1 MGDTAKR
8 AVESTNVPQL
18 MTALRGR
25 VELAEERLN
34 NMADKSFRAL
44 EDELTGV
51 RTEVRGVN
59 SPIGVSILLCSPVN
73 YRSCGQQSS
82 GAVLPRLA
90 WCVLRGGC
98 NFRLT
103 PLSDALGL
111 W

>member
-51 RTEVRGVN
+51 RTEVRGVVLAKYHIRLQKMTFLFCNAVPFTIVPADSLLVN
-59 SPIGVSILLCSPVN
+59 SST
-73 YRSCGQQSS
+73 
-82 GAVLPRLA
+82 AV
-90 WCVLRGGC
+90 GNGK
-98 NFRLT
+98 
-103 PLSDALGL
+103 
-111 W
+111 

>member
-18 MTALRGR
+18 MTTLRGR

-51 RTEVRGVN
+51 RAEVHR
-59 SPIGVSILLCSPVN
+59 
-73 YRSCGQQSS
+73 RSEYWLEIRWQKC
-82 GAVLPRLA
+82 AVLVKQYFLKA
-90 WCVLRGGC
+90 VEE
-98 NFRLT
+98 
-103 PLSDALGL
+103 
-111 W
+111 